1 MARVGLYARLLLLT
15 IIMSNNGDN
24 VYDNIHY
31 LFPETIG
38 SFLRLPSEP
47 FPKST
52 QQAPAAHKK
61 FLVVPNPARQ
71 VAGGTDKSM
80 ASPCST
86 DGGATHVEARVAA
99 SDLAATFAEAPAR
112 GVPGLSIMEVLTQRA
127 AFGDPLDDLV
137 IAGQLD
143 DGTRSKL
150 HLQVKNERAFTGAL
164 TEFLISELDSI
175 SGLLSRKKRRSMDS
189 LGERHRKMS
198 IPIAGGNHSP
208 DPEAVRFPAAW
219 LSVSQRRWGAGIR
232 QT

>member
-1 MARVGLYARLLLLT
+1 
-15 IIMSNNGDN
+15 
-24 VYDNIHY
+24 
-31 LFPETIG
+31 
-38 SFLRLPSEP
+38 
-47 FPKST
+47 
-52 QQAPAAHKK
+52 
-61 FLVVPNPARQ
+61 
-71 VAGGTDKSM
+71 M

-86 DGGATHVEARVAA
+86 DGGATHFEARVAA
-99 SDLAATFAEAPAR
+99 SCLAATFAEAPAR

-219 LSVSQRRWGAGIR
+219 LSVSQRRWGAGVR
-232 QT
+232 QTSGRDPPASPRSQTGPRGEQPPVQAAWLEAGVDVGLHASDPFRPGFPQVRKSISVGG